1 MDKIVSNYLLASKHL
16 DSMPASIPDS
26 TAAAAVPRHRL
37 STQARQREI
46 VATVLALARERGPDA
61 ITTQAIAD
69 RMGVTQ
75 GAVFRHFPDKEAIW
89 LAVFAWVRESLA
101 AAFAEAM
108 GKADSPLA
116 KIEQAFL
123 AHVAFIAANP
133 GVPRV
138 MFHELQY
145 PGNTPVRT
153 DVRTMITG
161 YRQRLMQLFAR
172 AKAAGELPA
181 DLDTALAAVLF
192 IGAVQGLVIQA
203 SLAGEETAMVK
214 RARKLWP
221 LLRDGYRGKRAP

>member
-1 MDKIVSNYLLASKHL
+1 M
-16 DSMPASIPDS
+16 PDS
-26 TAAAAVPRHRL
+26 TSGTTPAPATPRHRH
-37 STQARQREI
+37 STATRQREI

-89 LAVFAWVRESLA
+89 LAVFAWVRESLGA
-101 AAFAEAM
+101 ALTAALEKGAT
-108 GKADSPLA
+108 PLA
-116 KIEQAFL
+116 RIEEAFR

-145 PGNTPVRT
+145 PGDSPVRT
-153 DVRTMITG
+153 DVRAMIAN
-161 YRQRLMQLFAR
+161 YRQRLVQLFAQ

-181 DLDTALAAVLF
+181 DLDATLASMLF
-192 IGAVQGLVIQA
+192 IGAVQGLVLQA
-203 SLAGEETAMVK
+203 SLAGDEAAMVK

-221 LLRDGYRGKRAP
+221 ILLDGYRGRGTP